1 VAALVQCH
9 PRMLLIEQSLPG
21 LGPCFRTSS
30 SLWLQATRTTW
41 HRKVCL
47 YPRPTRFEET
57 TVRTLMSPVLVDVDH
72 SMSIMKDE
80 TFGPVVGIMK
90 VSRAVSV
97 RDTV

>member
-1 VAALVQCH
+1 
-9 PRMLLIEQSLPG
+9 
-21 LGPCFRTSS
+21 
-30 SLWLQATRTTW
+30 
-41 HRKVCL
+41 
-47 YPRPTRFEET
+47 
-57 TVRTLMSPVLVDVDH
+57 MSPVLVDVDH